1 MSSSEATLRWTG
13 QGLVFQGS
21 SDGGPE
27 VVVDSGNVEGAS
39 PMRLLL
45 FSVAGCMAIDVVMI
59 LEKSRV
65 ALETLE
71 VDVSGVR
78 AIDPPRKFESLRLTY
93 RVTGPGPEDEAKL
106 QRAVDLSRDKY
117 CSVLHT
123 LRPDL
128 DLDIRIQRG

>member
-1 MSSSEATLRWTG
+1 
-13 QGLVFQGS
+13 
-21 SDGGPE
+21 
-27 VVVDSGNVEGAS
+27 
-39 PMRLLL
+39 
-45 FSVAGCMAIDVVMI
+45 MI

-65 ALETLE
+65 PLETLE
-71 VDVSGVR
+71 VDISGDRVQ
-78 AIDPPRKFESLRLTY
+78 DPPRRYQSLRLTY

-128 DLDIRIQRG
+128 DLDIRIRRG